1 LGASRRPS
9 AGLQLDLEEVSSE
22 NKVLAQKLAA
32 GDEMIQRLNQKL
44 AVREESMQELKA
56 EAVKA
61 EKVCGQPTYSV
72 PPVQLSN
79 TSSQART
86 LTSCVTANNNINNI
100 STGGGFLVLILCA
113 LYILYSLQL
122 VSELH
127 AKLLLAEASG
137 GVASAPLNPST
148 AQSELSHRLQA
159 EVVRLTAEVER
170 LSHEVMTKQPIS
182 KQLQIELDLERS
194 KKKELAQVI
203 P

>member
-1 LGASRRPS
+1 MRTTDILGTPS
-9 AGLQLDLEEVSSE
+9 SVVQYQFPSKNLD
-22 NKVLAQKLAA
+22 
-32 GDEMIQRLNQKL
+32 
-44 AVREESMQELKA
+44 
-56 EAVKA
+56 
-61 EKVCGQPTYSV
+61 
-72 PPVQLSN
+72 
-79 TSSQART
+79 
-86 LTSCVTANNNINNI
+86 SCVTANNNINNI